1 MQGIPLQDTRVRRRR
16 ISRRANT
23 DGTCTPGAPLLPR
36 SRNSDKYLALIRQ
49 HKKTILDIRHS
60 TFDIGQEA
68 ATANA
73 EELAT

>member
-1 MQGIPLQDTRVRRRR
+1 MQRIPLQDTRVGSRR
-16 ISRRANT
+16 RRANT
-23 DGTCTPGAPLLPR
+23 DGTCTLPGAPLLPR